1 MTPKPLIGGLSE
13 GKLEVFEEI
22 KCNYVSFIGVITF
35 WDAPLSEHLVFAEP
49 LKYVSCI
56 SLPFKLEHWG
66 KNYFITH
73 LVQLLVSFSPLTVFT
88 INFLKFD

>member
-35 WDAPLSEHLVFAEP
+35 WDAPLSEH
-49 LKYVSCI
+49 
-56 SLPFKLEHWG
+56 
-66 KNYFITH
+66 
-73 LVQLLVSFSPLTVFT
+73 
-88 INFLKFD
+88 